1 MNNEMLLARRRIL
14 LANGSSNTLLRIA
27 EAEVSMLTID
37 GSDGKGN
44 EFILNAVSDDGQPM
58 YGITWIS
65 QDTSIA
71 TVTSNGDGLTATVRG
86 VGIGAA
92 SLGADVLIY
101 ASHNGVVKECLFTI
115 YNTLPSADV
124 EGAGLWAIK
133 GGQGD
138 GIEVYFRSY
147 NVPIE
152 PLTYVYM
159 DYSAMYTSARDYN
172 SAFRPISST
181 TFNHPVII
189 YDGNALRYARRTS
202 TVNGASYSYTDYKTA
217 YTITP
222 SIKSRHKIL
231 LNSGLFVNDVQQ
243 SLSFFIAFDQQTT
256 PNNAVI
262 IFDGSQKKIITV
274 IASNNS
280 INMSDLTS
288 PLISYICQNYVK
300 FTDYDSYVNRTK
312 ILNMGTLGHLCDME
326 ANNVPEAWFNI

>member
-1 MNNEMLLARRRIL
+1 MIRGRRRL
-14 LANGSSNTLLRIA
+14 LMIASNTLLRIA

-44 EFILNAVSDDGQPM
+44 EFVLHAVSDNGQPM

-115 YNTLPSADV
+115 YSTLPSADV

-138 GIEVYFRSY
+138 GIEVYFRTY
-147 NVPIE
+147 NVPTE
-152 PLTYVYM
+152 SLAYVYM
-159 DYSAMYTSARDYN
+159 DYSAMYKSYGSYN
-172 SAFRPISST
+172 SAFRPVSST
-181 TFNHPVII
+181 LFNYPVIL
-189 YDGNALRYARRTS
+189 YDSVALRYTKRIS
-202 TVNGASYSYTDYKTA
+202 IVNGASYTYSDYKA
-217 YTITP
+217 SYPITL
-222 SIKSRHKIL
+222 SIETRHKIL
-231 LNSGLFVNDVQQ
+231 IDSQMFVNDVQQ
-243 SLSFFIAFDQQTT
+243 NLQFIYTSPQLT
-256 PNNAVI
+256 PINNAVI
-262 IFDGSQKKIITV
+262 IFDRTQKKVVTA
-274 IASNNS
+274 IASNSS

-288 PLISYICQNYVK
+288 PLMSYICQNYVK
-300 FTDYDSYVNRTK
+300 FTDYNSYVNRTK
-312 ILNMGTLGHLCDME
+312 ILNMGTLGHAYDME
-326 ANNVPEAWFNI
+326 ANNVPEMWFSI

>member
-14 LANGSSNTLLRIA
+14 FAKGSSNTLLRIA

-58 YGITWIS
+58 RGIRWIS

-138 GIEVYFRSY
+138 GIEVYFRTY
-147 NVPIE
+147 NVPTE
-152 PLTYVYM
+152 SLTYVYM
-159 DYSAMYTSARDYN
+159 DYSAMYTLPRYYN

-181 TFNHPVII
+181 AYNYPVII
-189 YDGNALRYARRTS
+189 YDNALRYSRRIA
-202 TVNGASYSYTDYKTA
+202 TVNGASYSFTDYKTA

-243 SLSFFIAFDQQTT
+243 SLSFFSASDQQTT

-262 IFDGSQKKIITV
+262 IFDGSQKKIINA

-288 PLISYICQNYVK
+288 PLMSYICQNYVK

-312 ILNMGTLGHLCDME
+312 ILNMGTLGHSYDME
-326 ANNVPEAWFNI
+326 ANNVPETWFNI